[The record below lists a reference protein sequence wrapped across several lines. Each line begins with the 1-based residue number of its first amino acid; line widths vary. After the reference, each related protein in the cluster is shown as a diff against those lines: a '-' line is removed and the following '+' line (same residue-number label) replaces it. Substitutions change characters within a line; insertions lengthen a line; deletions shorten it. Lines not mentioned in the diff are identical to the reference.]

1 MVDDFASRDLPKHR
15 TGLHLQWLARSSW
28 LRIAAYG
35 LALYVAI
42 VLLSVAIETIS
53 LWRGCPLVVGSRGN
67 SAGFWDLLYFNF
79 ITILTIGY
87 GEFSPIHFGRFVSAC
102 EALLGTGLFG
112 LMISVVTAKMI
123 AAPSNTVVFSQFAYY
138 CRDREGFLVVFVNTT
153 RGLLMNVDISSYFK
167 LGGDWQVRAPIRTP
181 FIGRSVWTFF
191 MDRVPEGDL
200 VARLADGDIF
210 RCGLSGQV
218 GGTTFSA
225 AIQYPTDEILVIPN
239 RDELTAFEG
248 FLETDLASEKVA
260 RMFHYRPNGAPT
272 LASFVSA
279 RRAGTE
285 TTSTK

>member
-1 MVDDFASRDLPKHR
+1 
-15 TGLHLQWLARSSW
+15 
-28 LRIAAYG
+28 
-35 LALYVAI
+35 
-42 VLLSVAIETIS
+42 
-53 LWRGCPLVVGSRGN
+53 
-67 SAGFWDLLYFNF
+67 
-79 ITILTIGY
+79 
-87 GEFSPIHFGRFVSAC
+87 
-102 EALLGTGLFG
+102 
-112 LMISVVTAKMI
+112 
-123 AAPSNTVVFSQFAYY
+123 
-138 CRDREGFLVVFVNTT
+138 
-153 RGLLMNVDISSYFK
+153 
-167 LGGDWQVRAPIRTP
+167 
-181 FIGRSVWTFF
+181 
-191 MDRVPEGDL
+191 MDKVPEGDL

-279 RRAGTE
+279 RRAGAE